1 VKRALPGR
9 LFNWFRRK
17 RINVL
22 EAAGGAT
29 SVTPSVLKRAA
40 MTKTHP
46 ARSTARRLVARVLP
60 SRVVTHY
67 RRRRV
72 TRKYLEALSWELL
85 ERETRLDYLEGRVA
99 ARRDGFY
106 QRIVADVLDR
116 TEIILQELD
125 RRIEGVAARSGQELA
140 AVEEQLA
147 GLRADITRLREAQDR
162 ALGSGSGPGSGS
174 GSGSVVGG
182 NGDGASARDEDAA
195 AVPEPAAAR
204 PE

>member
-1 VKRALPGR
+1 VSLAARIGPPGEATGPFLPATVGRMGRAREALKRMLPGR

-22 EAAGGAT
+22 EAAGGQT
-29 SVTPSVLKRAA
+29 QVTPGVLMKAVK
-40 MTKTHP
+40 TKTHP
-46 ARSTARRLVARVLP
+46 VRTFARATAARVLP
-60 SRVVTHY
+60 ERFVNRY

-72 TRKYLEALSWELL
+72 TRAYLEALSWELL

-106 QRIVADVLDR
+106 ERMVGDVLER

-125 RRIEGVAARSGQELA
+125 RRIEGVATRSGQELA

-147 GLRADITRLREAQDR
+147 GVRRQIA
-162 ALGSGSGPGSGS
+162 ALHDEVAKMAP
-174 GSGSVVGG
+174 
-182 NGDGASARDEDAA
+182 RDALAE
-195 AVPEPAAAR
+195 
-204 PE
+204 